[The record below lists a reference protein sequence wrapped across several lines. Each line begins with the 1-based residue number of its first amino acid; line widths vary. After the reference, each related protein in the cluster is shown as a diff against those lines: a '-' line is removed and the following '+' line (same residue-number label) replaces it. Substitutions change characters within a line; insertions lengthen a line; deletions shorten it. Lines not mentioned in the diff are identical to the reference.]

1 MTLWTTCI
9 KKFGLLKLYFKL
21 PFYFSGVLADTYRN
35 LMKNLAIALGVF
47 TGLFAFTCIILMAV
61 MLLVSKKKKDKKV
74 ITREEE
80 IPESTDDRVSIFCL
94 FRFNLIDVIVYCW
107 KILLEFKKKK

>member
-1 MTLWTTCI
+1 
-9 KKFGLLKLYFKL
+9 
-21 PFYFSGVLADTYRN
+21 
-35 LMKNLAIALGVF
+35 MKNLAIALGVF

-94 FRFNLIDVIVYCW
+94 FRFSLIDVVIYCW
-107 KILLEFKKKK
+107 KIILEFKKKKEKKGNSCSFSLFVIFLIYKAFHYCQFSPTTYLA